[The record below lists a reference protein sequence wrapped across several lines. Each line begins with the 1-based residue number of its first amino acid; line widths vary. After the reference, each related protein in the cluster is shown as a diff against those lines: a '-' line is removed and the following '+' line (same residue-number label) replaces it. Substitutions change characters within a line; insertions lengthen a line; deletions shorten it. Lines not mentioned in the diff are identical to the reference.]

1 MGLKNLIYEK
11 TKVLPANMRLVICD
25 NNRQEVVE
33 SSDQQE
39 PLFLR
44 DYPML
49 KNGTALLLLEQT
61 TS

>member
-11 TKVLPANMRLVICD
+11 TKVLPANMRLVLRD
-25 NNRQEVVE
+25 NSRQEVFE
-33 SSDQQE
+33 TSDQQE

-49 KNGTALLLLEQT
+49 KNGTTLLLLEAT

>member
-1 MGLKNLIYEK
+1 MGLKNLVYEK
-11 TKVLPANMRLVICD
+11 TKVLPANMKLVICD
-25 NNRQEVVE
+25 NSRQEVVE
-33 SSDQQE
+33 TSDQQE

-44 DYPML
+44 DYPVL

>member
-11 TKVLPANMRLVICD
+11 TKVLPANMRLVLRD
-25 NNRQEVVE
+25 NSRQEVLE
-33 SSDQQE
+33 TSDQQE

-49 KNGTALLLLEQT
+49 KNGTTLLLLEAT

>member
-11 TKVLPANMRLVICD
+11 TKVLPANMRLVLRD
-25 NNRQEVVE
+25 NSRQEVVE
-33 SSDQQE
+33 TSDQQE

-49 KNGTALLLLEQT
+49 KNGTTLLLLEAT

>member
-11 TKVLPANMRLVICD
+11 TKVLPANMRLVLRD
-25 NNRQEVVE
+25 NSRQEVFE
-33 SSDQQE
+33 TSDQQE

-49 KNGTALLLLEQT
+49 KNGTTLLLLEAT
-61 TS
+61 NS